1 MKNKITS
8 LLLATL
14 LIVMAPNLC
23 QASTGVLVDCEKSP
37 GFTKRLNASVKKLE
51 IRLKKY
57 EPGTPPAL
65 ALQSQINQTKGR
77 FDRYGKSNL
86 LCGADGLP
94 HLIVDGRLD
103 HAGEFMLPGV
113 LFLYTTGWIGWAGRK
128 NVQTVA
134 TTSNP
139 MEKEIIIDVPL
150 ALKIMFSGY
159 MWPVNSWKEAIEQ
172 GDFVASDED
181 ITVSPR

>member
-8 LLLATL
+8 LLLAGL
-14 LIVMAPNLC
+14 LAFMVPTIC

-51 IRLKKY
+51 TRLKKY

-65 ALQSQINQTKGR
+65 ALQSQIDQTKLR

-86 LCGADGLP
+86 LCGTDGLP

-113 LFLYTTGWIGWAGRK
+113 MFLYTTGWIGWAGRK
-128 NVQTVA
+128 YIQTVA
-134 TTSNP
+134 IAAQDQAELSGRAFAGLQDV
-139 MEKEIIIDVPL
+139 MEAVEFMVQLHD
-150 ALKIMFSGY
+150 Y
-159 MWPVNSWKEAIEQ
+159 C
-172 GDFVASDED
+172 
-181 ITVSPR
+181 

>member
-8 LLLATL
+8 LLLSTL

-37 GFTKRLNASVKKLE
+37 GFTKRLNATVKKLE

-65 ALQSQINQTKGR
+65 ALQSQIDQTKER

-86 LCGADGLP
+86 L
-94 HLIVDGRLD
+94 
-103 HAGEFMLPGV
+103 
-113 LFLYTTGWIGWAGRK
+113 
-128 NVQTVA
+128 
-134 TTSNP
+134 
-139 MEKEIIIDVPL
+139 
-150 ALKIMFSGY
+150 
-159 MWPVNSWKEAIEQ
+159 
-172 GDFVASDED
+172 
-181 ITVSPR
+181 

>member
-8 LLLATL
+8 LLLAGL
-14 LIVMAPNLC
+14 LAFMGPTIC
-23 QASTGVLVDCEKSP
+23 QASSGVLVDCEKSP

-51 IRLKKY
+51 TRLKKY

-65 ALQSQINQTKGR
+65 ALQSQIDQTKLR

-86 LCGADGLP
+86 LCGTDGLP

-113 LFLYTTGWIGWAGRK
+113 MFLYTTGWIGWAGRSYLQYAK
-128 NVQTVA
+128 KTDKPNE
-134 TTSNP
+134 S
-139 MEKEIIIDVPL
+139 EIIIDVPV
-150 ALKIMFSGY
+150 ALGMMASGFL
-159 MWPVNSWKEAIEQ
+159 WPLSAWNELVTGELLVA
-172 GDFVASDED
+172 GDEV
-181 ITVSPR
+181 TVSPR